1 MAHKTYQYCV
11 AENWGKGFITADDSR
26 KLAIRAFP
34 GNVWRV
40 PVHNQDANRW
50 IAGVAGTHKTLS
62 EAQAIV
68 DAVITQAQS
77 DWDALPAEE
86 KAPSAGNENNTRP
99 EDITLTE

>member
-1 MAHKTYQYCV
+1 M
-11 AENWGKGFITADDSR
+11 
-26 KLAIRAFP
+26 
-34 GNVWRV
+34 
-40 PVHNQDANRW
+40 
-50 IAGVAGTHKTLS
+50 AGTHKSLS
-62 EAQAIV
+62 EAQAVV